1 MSFKLKFNF
10 IVYPFQQSQS
20 EGERHNPLTPSFHSD
35 GVMGLGG
42 ISENPE
48 NPLKNDQNTDVFL
61 TFDLTVRSPSLR
73 IPPYSEYQQLLYD
86 TIIELQNKGLN
97 LTQIADW
104 LNENGYQTP
113 RGHTFKN
120 NHVHSIVKKKRIRT
134 ERLSKTYPSE
144 MTNLGIRFVDK
155 SSVDTS

>member
-1 MSFKLKFNF
+1 MGFGGLHNN
-10 IVYPFQQSQS
+10 SQNLS
-20 EGERHNPLTPSFHSD
+20 
-35 GVMGLGG
+35 
-42 ISENPE
+42 
-48 NPLKNDQNTDVFL
+48 KNYQKTDVFL

-86 TIIELQNKGLN
+86 TIIDLQRKGLN
-97 LTQIADW
+97 LTQIANW
-104 LNENGYQTP
+104 LNENGYQTH

-120 NHVHSIVKKKRIRT
+120 NHVHSIVKKKRVRT

-144 MTNLGIRFVDK
+144 ITNLGIRFVDK